1 MINILSN
8 KINKNAPFKKGSDS
22 NRLVYIDVT
31 KGYLMIMVLF
41 HHILWILIDLQKI
54 NNEVLFAL
62 NSLQRLFL
70 CFFMPCFF
78 IISGYCSSFKGNT
91 TAFIIK
97 GFKQL
102 IIPNCFFSIL
112 HMIITDNVSIERY
125 LSIIINYGG
134 YFWFLSAIFCSR
146 VLLFILKKKIAN
158 SNTLIII
165 LLLLSILTILAKNY
179 KLITHNYWYL
189 YHAFSFTI
197 YLEIGQRIRYIINK
211 SQISKSLLL
220 SSLIFVFVIIFCIVF
235 NNDIPYITA
244 KYHCTIQLFPCHLI
258 LSLLGSISF
267 IIIIKYFHILH
278 FRVVNILGRESLI
291 VFCTHLMFLT
301 PFLSYFS
308 IEISMFNV
316 LQSCLFII
324 ISLMMAIVFCLT
336 CIYIFNKKY
345 IRIFI
350 GKF

>member
-165 LLLLSILTILAKNY
+165 LLLLSLLTILAKNY

-211 SQISKSLLL
+211 SQISKPLLL

-324 ISLMMAIVFCLT
+324 ISLMIAIVFCLT

>member
-31 KGYLMIMVLF
+31 KGYLKIMVLF

-211 SQISKSLLL
+211 SQISKPLLL

>member
-1 MINILSN
+1 
-8 KINKNAPFKKGSDS
+8 
-22 NRLVYIDVT
+22 
-31 KGYLMIMVLF
+31 
-41 HHILWILIDLQKI
+41 
-54 NNEVLFAL
+54 
-62 NSLQRLFL
+62 
-70 CFFMPCFF
+70 
-78 IISGYCSSFKGNT
+78 
-91 TAFIIK
+91 
-97 GFKQL
+97 
-102 IIPNCFFSIL
+102 
-112 HMIITDNVSIERY
+112 MIITDNVSIERY

-165 LLLLSILTILAKNY
+165 LLLLSLLTILAKNY

-211 SQISKSLLL
+211 SQISKPLLL

-324 ISLMMAIVFCLT
+324 ISLMIAIVFCLT

>member
-1 MINILSN
+1 MNILSF
-8 KINKNAPFKKGSDS
+8 KLNKNVTCEKGSDS
-22 NRLVYIDVT
+22 NRLVYIDDA

-41 HHILWILIDLQKI
+41 HHILWILIDLQKL
-54 NNEVLFAL
+54 NNETLIAL

-91 TAFIIK
+91 LAFIIK

-165 LLLLSILTILAKNY
+165 LLLLSLLTILAENY
-179 KLITHNYWYL
+179 KLITHNYWYI
-189 YHAFSFTI
+189 YHAFFFTI
-197 YLEIGQRIRYIINK
+197 YLEIGQRLRYVLNNI
-211 SQISKSLLL
+211 QISKTLLL
-220 SSLIFVFVIIFCIVF
+220 SSLLFVFVILFCIHCY
-235 NNDIPYITA
+235 NDIPFITA
-244 KYHCTIQLFPCHLI
+244 KYHCTIQLFPCHLT
-258 LSLLGSISF
+258 LSLLGSLLF

-301 PFLSYFS
+301 PLLSCFS
-308 IEISMFNV
+308 IKISQFNV
-316 LQSCLFII
+316 LESCLFII
-324 ISLMMAIVFCLT
+324 IALMITIVFCLT
-336 CIYIFNKKY
+336 CISIFNKKY
-345 IRIFI
+345 LRIFI

>member
-146 VLLFILKKKIAN
+146 VLLFILKKKIDN
-158 SNTLIII
+158 YNTLIII
-165 LLLLSILTILAKNY
+165 LLLLSLLTILAKNY

>member
-165 LLLLSILTILAKNY
+165 LLLLSLLTILAKNY

-211 SQISKSLLL
+211 SQISKPLLL

-336 CIYIFNKKY
+336 CISIFNKKY
-345 IRIFI
+345 LRIFI

>member
-1 MINILSN
+1 
-8 KINKNAPFKKGSDS
+8 
-22 NRLVYIDVT
+22 
-31 KGYLMIMVLF
+31 
-41 HHILWILIDLQKI
+41 
-54 NNEVLFAL
+54 
-62 NSLQRLFL
+62 
-70 CFFMPCFF
+70 
-78 IISGYCSSFKGNT
+78 
-91 TAFIIK
+91 
-97 GFKQL
+97 
-102 IIPNCFFSIL
+102 
-112 HMIITDNVSIERY
+112 MIITDNVSIERY

-211 SQISKSLLL
+211 SQISKPLLL

-324 ISLMMAIVFCLT
+324 ISLMIAIVFCLT

>member
-211 SQISKSLLL
+211 SQISKPLLL

>member
-112 HMIITDNVSIERY
+112 RMIITDNVSIERY

-165 LLLLSILTILAKNY
+165 LLLLSLLTILAKNY

-278 FRVVNILGRESLI
+278 FKVVNILGRESLI

>member
-54 NNEVLFAL
+54 NNEVLFEV

-165 LLLLSILTILAKNY
+165 LLLLSLLTILAKNY

-211 SQISKSLLL
+211 SQISKPLLL

>member
-91 TAFIIK
+91 LAFIIK

-165 LLLLSILTILAKNY
+165 LLLLSLLTILAKNY

-211 SQISKSLLL
+211 SQISKPLLL

>member
-22 NRLVYIDVT
+22 NRLVYIDDA

>member
-1 MINILSN
+1 MNILSF
-8 KINKNAPFKKGSDS
+8 KLNKNVTCEKGSDS
-22 NRLVYIDVT
+22 NRLVYIDDA

-41 HHILWILIDLQKI
+41 HHILWILIDLQKL
-54 NNEVLFAL
+54 NNETLIAL

-91 TAFIIK
+91 LAFIIK

-165 LLLLSILTILAKNY
+165 LLLLSLLTILAENY
-179 KLITHNYWYL
+179 KLITHNYWYI
-189 YHAFSFTI
+189 YHAFFFTI